1 MATDTRVTSIEHSY
15 DPIFDPEPY
24 VNYEFGR
31 GKKFMSNF
39 APEGIYGKPVSIV
52 GGVTTHLPDPDLN
65 Q

>member
-1 MATDTRVTSIEHSY
+1 MAVDTKVTGVEFNYTPDESEI
-15 DPIFDPEPY
+15 PY

-52 GGVTTHLPDPDLN
+52 SGVTTHLPDPDLN
-65 Q
+65 P